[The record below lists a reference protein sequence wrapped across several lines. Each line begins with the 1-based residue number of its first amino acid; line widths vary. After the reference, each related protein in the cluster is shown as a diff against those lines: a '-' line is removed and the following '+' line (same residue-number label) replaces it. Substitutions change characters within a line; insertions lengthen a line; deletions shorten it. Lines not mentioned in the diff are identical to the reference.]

1 MSFHSAHCK
10 DSACH
15 RPTPSWHFSPEERER
30 GRGREKREKKEK
42 SEEREKKEKS
52 EEREKSEK

>member
-30 GRGREKREKKEK
+30 EGERGGVRRERRKRRAKRERERRAR
-42 SEEREKKEKS
+42 SEREE
-52 EEREKSEK
+52 